1 MSASAGEI
9 TVSIPH
15 MEHYAFSANWGA
27 LSQCLD
33 HLFEHLL
40 NKDGAL
46 EQTHEFDTILNQD
59 VRIRAG
65 LPPLDTSMTLEE
77 RCYWYHRLA
86 TAITQYLASPHY
98 QHSDRE
104 LAVLIF
110 MKPFLQDIFYI
121 SHFGNMDHILWH
133 RGLLDTAGQLDPNS
147 NRDITYALACHT
159 IHSRVEVNYRQLMGT
174 VPQTALS
181 AYIGLLTTFK
191 HPFDEQSRKNFK
203 SLFDQHPIMAEAT
216 APTLAHV
223 SRIIPG
229 WMNCTYW
236 DISNRHDFKRSANQL
251 IKRWLDNRLPK
262 KTKDLATTNARRK
275 PTEIKRVVIA
285 SEKYRTPHAMYRCY
299 HTRLAALKNHYHTIL
314 VTNEKDYDENSAED
328 FHEVIHVSENLSDIN
343 EAVDAI
349 VNQEP
354 DLVLYPSLGMAA
366 WSIITCNIRLAPYQA
381 MSYGHPASAATS
393 TIDFGVIGGIEGIEY
408 QRFFEE
414 KLAPHRLQSRPHTP
428 HPAFSS
434 EMKNQPSED
443 GVVRIAINS
452 TLMKISLRVI
462 NLCQILENESTVPL
476 EFHFFPA
483 SPTGSKHT
491 AFAKSLSQRLKSQ
504 FQVHHVKPYKNYME
518 DLAKCDLA
526 LGTFPFGGSNTNVD
540 TLLLGIPK
548 VIFTEGSDVASYT
561 DLQEIRTL
569 GMDNLL
575 NTTNEQALIGKLIHL
590 IHNPQD
596 REHISYEILQ
606 RDPQSIFFK
615 PEIHNIKD
623 QFVNAIAWFEEQS
636 TVINNIHES
645 PNQ

>member
-1 MSASAGEI
+1 MSSSAEGI

-40 NKDGAL
+40 NKDGAF

-59 VRIRAG
+59 VRIQAG

-86 TAITQYLASPHY
+86 TAITQYLATPHY

-110 MKPFLQDIFYI
+110 MKPFLQDIFYL

-133 RGLLDTAGQLDPNS
+133 RRLLDTAGQLDPKS
-147 NRDITYALACHT
+147 NRDITYVLACHT
-159 IHSRVEVNYRQLMGT
+159 IHSRVEVNYRQLMDT

-191 HPFDEQSRKNFK
+191 HPFDDQSRKNFK

-236 DISNRHDFKRSANQL
+236 DISSRHDFKRSANQMIKTWL
-251 IKRWLDNRLPK
+251 GNTLPKNVKDSATKNAHRNGTKIKR
-262 KTKDLATTNARRK
+262 
-275 PTEIKRVVIA
+275 IVIA

-299 HTRLAALKNHYHTIL
+299 HTRLAALKAHYHTVL

-328 FHEVIHVSENLSDIN
+328 FHEVIHVSENLSEIN
-343 EAVDAI
+343 KTVEAI

-366 WSIITCNIRLAPYQA
+366 WSIITCNIRLAPYQV
-381 MSYGHPASAATS
+381 MSYGHPASACTD
-393 TIDFGVIGGIEGIEY
+393 TIDFGIVSSFDGIDFQKFLDESVTP
-408 QRFFEE
+408 QRLE
-414 KLAPHRLQSRPHTP
+414 SSPHTP
-428 HPAFSS
+428 HPDFSPDI
-434 EMKNQPSED
+434 KRHPSSD

-462 NLCQILENESTVPL
+462 NVCQWLEQHSNMPL

-483 SPTGSKHT
+483 ASTGAKHT
-491 AFAKSLSQRLKSQ
+491 AFSKSLTNRLSSP
-504 FQVHHVKPYKNYME
+504 FEVHRVKPYRDYMAE
-518 DLAKCDLA
+518 LGQCDLA

-548 VIFTEGSDVASYT
+548 ITFTEGSDLASYT
-561 DLQEIRTL
+561 DLLETGTIGL
-569 GMDNLL
+569 SNLL
-575 NTTNEQALIGKLIHL
+575 NTTNEQALIGKITHL
-590 IHNPQD
+590 IHNEKD
-596 REHISYEILQ
+596 REHISSEILM
-606 RDPQSIFFK
+606 REPEKAFFAPQTS
-615 PEIHNIKD
+615 NLGN
-623 QFVNAIAWFEEQS
+623 QFIDAISWIGQQ
-636 TVINNIHES
+636 T
-645 PNQ
+645 